1 MSATDIR
8 WIVQQNLG
16 NARDLGTLTRS
27 FEALGVAWQ
36 GLDVIPFDD
45 TPPDVSTEGRVIF
58 YGSTTLIANVARS
71 GRWRPG
77 VFFREERFTFEALL
91 AGYGDALLN
100 ADSEVVTVGELV
112 ERTIPDD
119 ALYFVRPA
127 ADLKEFTGDVMT
139 FADIRQWRENLAGS
153 AGPLSLAT
161 RVQIAAPKRVHQEWR
176 VIMVGGRAVTASRY
190 RRGGRLDPSPEVPR
204 EVTDYADQVASRWQ
218 PEPVFT
224 LDVGETDAGLCVVE
238 TNCFNSSGFYRCD
251 VRAAVRAVTAWI
263 ARNVPG

>member
-1 MSATDIR
+1 MSAPRVR

-16 NARDLGTLTRS
+16 NARDLDALTRS
-27 FEALGVAWQ
+27 FEALGIEWQ

-45 TPPDVSTEGRVIF
+45 TPPDVSTAGRVIF
-58 YGSTTLIANVARS
+58 YGSTTLISNVARA

-77 VFFREERFTFEALL
+77 VFFREEHFTFEALL

-112 ERTIPDD
+112 ERDVPDD

-127 ADLKEFTGDVMT
+127 ADLKEFTGDVMA
-139 FADIRQWRENLAGS
+139 FADIRRWRENLAGS

-161 RVQIAAPKRVHQEWR
+161 RVQIATPKHVQREWR

-190 RRGGRLDPSPEVPR
+190 RTGRRLDPSPEVPR
-204 EVTDYADQVASRWQ
+204 EVTDYAERMASRWQ

-224 LDVGETDAGLCVVE
+224 LDIGETDAGLCVVE

-251 VRAAVRAVTAWI
+251 IRAAVRAVTAWV
-263 ARNVPG
+263 ARNVAE